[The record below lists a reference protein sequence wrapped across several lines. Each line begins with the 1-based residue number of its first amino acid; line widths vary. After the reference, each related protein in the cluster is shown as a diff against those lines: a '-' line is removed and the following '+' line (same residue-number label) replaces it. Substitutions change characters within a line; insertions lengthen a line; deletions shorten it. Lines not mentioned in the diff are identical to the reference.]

1 MGASEARLALQ
12 RSSAKAER
20 AARAAV
26 EAAEETARAA
36 EEKRRTA
43 EERRR
48 AAEEALAA
56 KSRGFG
62 KRMDETKEAL
72 SDGVAL
78 KAEPT
83 PR

>member
-20 AARAAV
+20 EARAAV

-36 EEKRRTA
+36 EEKRRT
-43 EERRR
+43 RRR
-48 AAEEALAA
+48 PDVARRMEALAA

-62 KRMDETKEAL
+62 KRIWTRRK
-72 SDGVAL
+72 
-78 KAEPT
+78 
-83 PR
+83 RR